1 MEDREGPEGRK
12 PEVAREGEEKGKQ
25 EAPGKEARFNWRLPL
40 FGAAGFG
47 VGFALRC
54 AIMATLYNLAQRGF
68 VDVFPGTGV
77 GPEVGVARGIVVG
90 AIGGAGL
97 GLAFKDKI
105 HAVYFSLAGAIGFA
119 IAFALVISLDPRVV
133 PDVGRGIMRLMG
145 EPKALSEFE
154 TPLAHG
160 LGAGVILGAVGG
172 MVLGLAS
179 PRGRLVSSLLLCL
192 AGALSFAGSFA
203 FGAAIFEGDLC
214 SSWNGWGGALGGAL
228 FGLTLALYERIQ
240 GRRSSETTVTAG

>member
-12 PEVAREGEEKGKQ
+12 PEAAREGEEKGKQ
-25 EAPGKEARFNWRLPL
+25 EAPGKEAGFNWRLPL

-54 AIMATLYNLAQRGF
+54 AIMATMYNLAQNSF
-68 VDVFPGTGV
+68 ADVVPGTGV
-77 GPEVGVARGIVVG
+77 GPEVGVLRGIIVG
-90 AIGGAGL
+90 AIGGAAL

-105 HAVYFSLAGAIGFA
+105 RAVYFSLAGALGFA
-119 IAFALVISLDPRVV
+119 VAFALVISIDPGVV
-133 PDVGRGIMRLMG
+133 PDLGRAIIRLMG
-145 EPKALSEFE
+145 GPTTLSMFE
-154 TPLAHG
+154 TALAHG
-160 LGAGVILGAVGG
+160 LGAGAIVGAVGG
-172 MVLGLAS
+172 SVLGLAS
-179 PRGRLVSSLLLCL
+179 PKGRLVSSLLLGL
-192 AGALSFAGSFA
+192 VGAVSFANTFA
-203 FGAAIFEGDLC
+203 FGSTIFEAGLC